1 MKRTILLIVLT
12 ILVLAMLCG
21 CGAAAVST
29 DPTPS
34 AEKETTEETAE
45 ETPEPTETPTETPAP
60 TPTPVPELSF
70 PEGSVYPL
78 DATRVSLHKLKH
90 KDVAEAAELLKQM
103 PALERIDMGTDGAW
117 TKLNREELNAETA
130 AVERPLK
137 ATRDLTWADLR
148 TLQEAAPQAELEYR
162 FVFYGRYLSTLS
174 EEMDLNHSVMTDEG
188 AAVRE
193 ILPLMK
199 HCKRLDMDSCGV
211 SSERMAEI
219 RDAYPDMEVI
229 WRIWFANDQFTMRTD
244 SERLWCANFYPYMW
258 DEYTQELKYLTN
270 LKYLDLGHNLELHDW
285 NFMRTM
291 TNLEVCIITASGWDT
306 LDMLENCTKLE
317 FLEIVPWA
325 HIELDLTP
333 LAGMQDLEHL
343 NICGMGQTQ
352 GWEVLLGMPKL
363 KRLWIGSHTAYFF
376 PEGAMEQILEAHPDT
391 NILYQTDGAA
401 TGSWRLDERYQ
412 LLRQQFD
419 YDQWPSVAPY
429 PYNDPKYNAPW
440 A

>member
-45 ETPEPTETPTETPAP
+45 ETPEPTETPAP
-60 TPTPVPELSF
+60 TQTPVPELSF

-130 AVERPLK
+130 AVERPLN

-363 KRLWIGSHTAYFF
+363 RRLWIGSHTAYFF

>member
-45 ETPEPTETPTETPAP
+45 ETPEPTETPAP
-60 TPTPVPELSF
+60 TQTPVPELSF

-130 AVERPLK
+130 AVERPLN